1 MHPALLFYKCLVI
14 LLVKGRVLPLPKF
27 ARFVLQVGG
36 SVLKFLLIGE
46 LVLIQVWDSIMTPG
60 QDFIE
65 PDTVLKCEALT
76 NKTSGVS
83 AVQVKL
89 YLVRYIL
96 LSTVG
101 RQLVQSSV
109 R

>member
-1 MHPALLFYKCLVI
+1 M
-14 LLVKGRVLPLPKF
+14 LPLPKF
-27 ARFVLQVGG
+27 ARFELQVGG

-46 LVLIQVWDSIMTPG
+46 LVLIQAWDSIMTPG

-65 PDTVLKCEALT
+65 PDTVLKCGALA

-101 RQLVQSSV
+101 RQLVQWSV